1 MHKHIKKI
9 FILLILSLPALVL
22 KGQKMIN
29 SPYARFGPGVIEQ
42 QGSLKSRSMGGTGI
56 GLRDP
61 LSINYLNP
69 ASYSSV
75 DTNSFVFDFG
85 LEYQANILA
94 DGSSSHYSDDIN
106 FHHLA
111 MAIPITK
118 WMGFATG
125 LIPYSNGYYYLRK
138 TVTETDPEY
147 NPIIG
152 EYENTHKG
160 SGSYNN
166 FFAGVGIR
174 PLKNL
179 SLGVNFTYLFGNIER
194 DNLYLFTDDNN
205 QFNNLSSE
213 NIRVY
218 GFNLEYGV
226 QYAVNLKN
234 DYFASAGFT
243 YSMKQKYNS
252 EYENIFTRYAPY
264 QASEYSIDT
273 LSYSYD
279 EDARVELPGK
289 MGMGLSFGKKDVFMV
304 SADYTMTNWDMV
316 TFHGYENYLVNSSAI
331 RLGAELIPD
340 KNANYNYLNRIE
352 YRLGGFISNSQLM
365 VNGEQLKEFGITF
378 GTGLPMNRSKS
389 RINFHVEYLR
399 RKGSLENGLHTE
411 NCLTVGLSLNL
422 YDYWFIKQK
431 YN

>member
-1 MHKHIKKI
+1 MHKHIKI
-9 FILLILSLPALVL
+9 FILLFLISTPLMV

-29 SPYARFGPGVIEQ
+29 SPYARFGPGIIEQ
-42 QGSLKSRSMGGTGI
+42 QGILKSRSMGGAGI
-56 GLRDP
+56 ALRDP

-69 ASYSSV
+69 ASYSSI

-85 LEYQANILA
+85 LEYQANLLV
-94 DGSSSHYSDDIN
+94 DETSSHYSDDVN

-125 LIPYSNGYYYLRK
+125 LIPYSNGYYFLRK
-138 TVTETDPEY
+138 TVSETDPEY
-147 NPIIG
+147 DPIIG

-166 FFAGVGIR
+166 FFAGLGIS
-174 PLKNL
+174 PFKNL

-218 GFNLEYGV
+218 GYNLEYGV
-226 QYAVNLKN
+226 QYSISLKN
-234 DYFASAGFT
+234 DLFASAGLM
-243 YSMKQKYNS
+243 YSMKQGYKS
-252 EYENIFTRYAPY
+252 EYENIFTRYAPF
-264 QASEYSIDT
+264 QRSEYSVDT
-273 LSYSYD
+273 LSYTYD
-279 EDARVELPGK
+279 KDARVELPERMAVGIN
-289 MGMGLSFGKKDVFMV
+289 FGKKDVFMV
-304 SADYTMTNWDMV
+304 SADYYMTKWDMV
-316 TFHGYENYLVNSSAI
+316 SFHGYEKYLVNSSAI
-331 RLGAELIPD
+331 KLGAEFIPD

-352 YRLGGFISNSQLM
+352 YRLGGYFANSHLM
-365 VNGEQLKEFGITF
+365 INGERLKEFGITF

-389 RINFHVEYLR
+389 KINFHVEYLR
-399 RKGSLENGLHTE
+399 RIGSLDNGLHTE
-411 NCLTVGLSLNL
+411 NCLTLGVSLNL